1 MRIQGKIREIES
13 DRVLPNISTFSANSV
28 SAALALHVCMFW
40 GSAGAVLIDKICC
53 SGPFAVIMTAIQ
65 PRAQCCVPLPHPGI
79 FLVVVV
85 VVMMMCAYG
94 DSMTDLASVMSE
106 WG

>member
-1 MRIQGKIREIES
+1 MTGFFQ
-13 DRVLPNISTFSANSV
+13 ISVHFQPIVFQLLWLYTCAWFGV
-28 SAALALHVCMFW
+28 
-40 GSAGAVLIDKICC
+40 SAGAVLIDKICC

-85 VVMMMCAYG
+85 AAVMMMCAYG
-94 DSMTDLASVMSE
+94 DSMTDLVSVMSE